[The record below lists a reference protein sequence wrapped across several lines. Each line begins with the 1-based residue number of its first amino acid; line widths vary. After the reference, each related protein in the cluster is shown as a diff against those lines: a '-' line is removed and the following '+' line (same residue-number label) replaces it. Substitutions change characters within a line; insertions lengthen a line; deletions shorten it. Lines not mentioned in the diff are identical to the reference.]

1 MRGNF
6 VSERLHFARGPL
18 LKQMPMMFTKSFS
31 TKRAMA
37 ESSFDPP
44 VFIEEN
50 EYDEKEEDYDV
61 EDGVGEEASWD
72 EESGMY
78 Q

>member
-1 MRGNF
+1 
-6 VSERLHFARGPL
+6 
-18 LKQMPMMFTKSFS
+18 MPMMFTKSFS

-44 VFIEEN
+44 VFIEED

-72 EESGMY
+72 EEGGMY